1 MRFSSTFSL
10 VLSAALLAVPALAQ
24 PAANPPLYNT
34 VKQKLLEGKQVFSF
48 TQSKFDI
55 AGILRSRQT
64 LRLHLVRNA
73 AQHAGVQRHRGDDR
87 GLSARRRHSHDP
99 PAGRA
104 GMAHPA
110 RYRHRRAGRHCSHR
124 GRCGP
129 GARGR
134 QVVALSTSGAAQF
147 GQGQA
152 RTIWGINGINYRQD
166 DQRQHAGGGD
176 DRNAHRRGQRLR
188 HRFGPGHRRGD
199 HRQQRPERLL
209 RISRRTT
216 TGIRRW

>member
-10 VLSAALLAVPALAQ
+10 VLSASLLGIPALAQ

-34 VKQKLLEGKQVFSF
+34 AKQKLLEGKQVFSF
-48 TQSKFDI
+48 TQI
-55 AGILRSRQT
+55 EVRYRGLLRSGQA

-99 PAGRA
+99 AAGRA

-110 RYRHRRAGRHCSHR
+110 RHRHRRAGRHCSHR

-134 QVVALSTSGAAQF
+134 QVGALSSSGAAQC
-147 GQGQA
+147 
-152 RTIWGINGINYRQD
+152 
-166 DQRQHAGGGD
+166 
-176 DRNAHRRGQRLR
+176 
-188 HRFGPGHRRGD
+188 GPGTGAQHLGHQRHQLSPRR
-199 HRQQRPERLL
+199 
-209 RISRRTT
+209 STT
-216 TGIRRW
+216 TCWWWS